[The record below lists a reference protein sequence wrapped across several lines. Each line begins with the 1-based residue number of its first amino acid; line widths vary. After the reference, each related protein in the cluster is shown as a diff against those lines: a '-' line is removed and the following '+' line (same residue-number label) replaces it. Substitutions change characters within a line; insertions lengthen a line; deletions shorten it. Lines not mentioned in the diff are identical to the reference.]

1 MDINYDPSTMIKKIQ
16 LLIRN
21 DNLEQ
26 SMASNE
32 NDNEYDGTENSR
44 RFQLF
49 MHYPRQLLRTAAIHD
64 EPILG
69 INSTL
74 TGTKFTLKQM
84 EVTLKISFN
93 ETKWI
98 KHLIRYY
105 KYHQNFNELKQVLRR
120 RDGGKHQRCNKNYK
134 QDDNYIRYEIVKRE
148 GCVPPHWRKHFLDNL
163 DFDMDEFRDCKT
175 KEELKK
181 VRTPSPSFVH
191 SEFLFKYTFPCD
203 SMFYISLKKETTFNS
218 KLGW

>member
-21 DNLEQ
+21 DDLVQ
-26 SMASNE
+26 TMAT
-32 NDNEYDGTENSR
+32 NDDEYAGLENSR

-84 EVTLKISFN
+84 EVTLKISF
-93 ETKWI
+93 
-98 KHLIRYY
+98 
-105 KYHQNFNELKQVLRR
+105 
-120 RDGGKHQRCNKNYK
+120 KN
-134 QDDNYIRYEIVKRE
+134 R
-148 GCVPPHWRKHFLDNL
+148 
-163 DFDMDEFRDCKT
+163 
-175 KEELKK
+175 
-181 VRTPSPSFVH
+181 
-191 SEFLFKYTFPCD
+191 
-203 SMFYISLKKETTFNS
+203 
-218 KLGW
+218 

>member
-21 DNLEQ
+21 DDLVQ
-26 SMASNE
+26 TMASND
-32 NDNEYDGTENSR
+32 NDNEYVGTENSR

-69 INSTL
+69 KNSTL

-93 ETKWI
+93 YMK
-98 KHLIRYY
+98 
-105 KYHQNFNELKQVLRR
+105 
-120 RDGGKHQRCNKNYK
+120 
-134 QDDNYIRYEIVKRE
+134 
-148 GCVPPHWRKHFLDNL
+148 
-163 DFDMDEFRDCKT
+163 
-175 KEELKK
+175 
-181 VRTPSPSFVH
+181 
-191 SEFLFKYTFPCD
+191 
-203 SMFYISLKKETTFNS
+203 
-218 KLGW
+218 